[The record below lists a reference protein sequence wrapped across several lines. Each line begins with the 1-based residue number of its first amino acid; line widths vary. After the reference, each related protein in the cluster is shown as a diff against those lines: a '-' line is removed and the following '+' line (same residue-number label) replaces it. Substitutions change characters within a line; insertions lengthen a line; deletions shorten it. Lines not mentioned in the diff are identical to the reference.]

1 MYQVNLSASIE
12 QVNLDSWPDSDEN
25 LPWATRNPA
34 GSASSSIFFIHLFLP
49 YSTILVFP
57 IQPSFPSL
65 FNHPFLPFSSILAF
79 PFTYPFLPIFIHPFV
94 LFSSI
99 VSFPFNLSFP
109 PYSSI
114 LSIPFH
120 PSFPFLAFTIHPS
133 FPSFFISSIIFYL
146 FYLFLNLFISISSFL
161 NFFIPLLICFCHS
174 FFHYLSVGNQR
185 LGSVSISRYL
195 QHQDSSSSIFKDL
208 EQDEVQDFQEIRIN
222 HRVPEL
228 ENQLIQPD
236 KTER

>member
-1 MYQVNLSASIE
+1 MGNQEPCRLS
-12 QVNLDSWPDSDEN
+12 
-25 LPWATRNPA
+25 
-34 GSASSSIFFIHLFLP
+34 LFLQP
-49 YSTILVFP
+49 FLFIFSFP
-57 IQPSFPSL
+57 IQLFLFSQ
-65 FNHPFLPFSSILAF
+65 FNHPFLPFSTIL
-79 PFTYPFLPIFIHPFV
+79 
-94 LFSSI
+94 
-99 VSFPFNLSFP
+99 SFPFQ
-109 PYSSI
+109 
-114 LSIPFH
+114 

-146 FYLFLNLFISISSFL
+146 LYPFLNYFISISSFF
-161 NFFIPLLICFCHS
+161 NFFIQHLIFLLLF
-174 FFHYLSVGNQR
+174 YLSVGNQR

-222 HRVPEL
+222 HRVPEI

>member
-1 MYQVNLSASIE
+1 MKTFHGRPGTLQVQPLQAFF
-12 QVNLDSWPDSDEN
+12 LF
-25 LPWATRNPA
+25 
-34 GSASSSIFFIHLFLP
+34 IF
-49 YSTILVFP
+49 SFP
-57 IQPSFPSL
+57 IQL
-65 FNHPFLPFSSILAF
+65 FLFSQSNHPFLPFSTILSF
-79 PFTYPFLPIFIHPFV
+79 PFHPSLPSLLPILSFHPFV

-161 NFFIPLLICFCHS
+161 NFFIPLLIFFCHS

>member
-1 MYQVNLSASIE
+1 MWDKDKKLIRKFELFSKIPEIQNSKLSNGLEAPESGEGLNLVDQVNLSASIE

-114 LSIPFH
+114 LSVPFH

-161 NFFIPLLICFCHS
+161 NFFIPLLIFFLS
-174 FFHYLSVGNQR
+174 FFFSLFICRKSTSG
-185 LGSVSISRYL
+185 
-195 QHQDSSSSIFKDL
+195 
-208 EQDEVQDFQEIRIN
+208 
-222 HRVPEL
+222 
-228 ENQLIQPD
+228 
-236 KTER
+236 